1 MGIDKALAIGN
12 KCSLGNLITHL
23 MSHPKENQ
31 EYAKITAKVSL
42 QEASEQPKREK
53 CSRDNKL
60 SITKQCEKSCLNP
73 FTKWTVV
80 EFQPFNVRES
90 SSFKAMIQAA
100 NPRISPP
107 GTKLLKRKLNVMKVN
122 VTEKIKTFLVGKYF
136 SVTIEHWTSVA
147 NENYAALTE
156 EQGDEEDVV
165 IAAKKARDLVPHVNS
180 SPLANA
186 KLASAQKKVSPD
198 KQVLVLI
205 QDVKTRWWARYQ
217 MLERILSL
225 KLAIKFRFA
234 EEFHNREHQDK
245 KTLLEQ
251 FELSANDFLVI
262 NDVVH
267 VLMPFKVAQEA
278 LEGQN
283 YVNLSHS
290 TFERLTIVYKTR
302 SIRWIAIVLTPVF
315 QAQQAYEDSSISRL
329 ITHSN
334 A

>member
-1 MGIDKALAIGN
+1 VLIHRFLQHAPLNSSTSSSNSRSSTSASATNLTVNDVFGPKFKLDKLPISDCKKSLIWKYFVPFNLAFHLDKKFHRICLICRQMGIDKALAIGN

-23 MSHPKENQ
+23 MSHPKENK

-80 EFQPFNVRES
+80 EFQPFNIRES

-147 NENYAALTE
+147 NENYAALTLHTI
-156 EQGDEEDVV
+156 DEF
-165 IAAKKARDLVPHVNS
+165 
-180 SPLANA
+180 
-186 KLASAQKKVSPD
+186 
-198 KQVLVLI
+198 VL
-205 QDVKTRWWARYQ
+205 K
-217 MLERILSL
+217 S
-225 KLAIKFRFA
+225 
-234 EEFHNREHQDK
+234 
-245 KTLLEQ
+245 
-251 FELSANDFLVI
+251 
-262 NDVVH
+262 
-267 VLMPFKVAQEA
+267 
-278 LEGQN
+278 
-283 YVNLSHS
+283 
-290 TFERLTIVYKTR
+290 
-302 SIRWIAIVLTPVF
+302 
-315 QAQQAYEDSSISRL
+315 
-329 ITHSN
+329 
-334 A
+334 